1 MEENYMSIANSVPM
15 WIAASLAVG
24 LALFQGV
31 LFAMRSY
38 KQGTAEG
45 LTKGQMNSAMKSSLI
60 TSIGP
65 SFVILSGLLSLLVT
79 IGGPMAWMRLSFI
92 GSVMFE
98 MMAVGFATEAVG
110 VTIGVDPMTQVA
122 LANAVWV
129 MALGSIGWIIVATLS
144 ANSMGKLQ
152 NKISKGDP
160 TTMKVI
166 STAALLGSFGS
177 LVVPHLMKLN
187 KNTIA
192 AVAGAL
198 IMLIL
203 SPMADKKN
211 IKWLKE
217 WALFFSLFGG
227 MLVAAVIPFGA

>member
-15 WIAASLAVG
+15 WLAAGLAVG
-24 LALFQGV
+24 LALFQSI
-31 LFAMRSY
+31 LFAVKSY
-38 KQGTAEG
+38 SQGKEEG
-45 LTKGQMNSAMKSSLI
+45 LTQIQMKSAMKSSLI

-79 IGGPMAWMRLSFI
+79 LGGPMAWMRLSFI

-98 MMAVGFATEAVG
+98 MMAVGFGAEAVG
-110 VTIGVDPMTQVA
+110 VTIGVDPMTKVA
-122 LANAVWV
+122 FANAVWV

-144 ANSMGKLQ
+144 ANSMGKFQ

-160 TTMKVI
+160 GLMKVI

-177 LVVPHLMKLN
+177 LVVPHLMRLN
-187 KNTIA
+187 KNTVA

-198 IMLIL
+198 IMLVL

-227 MLVAAVIPFGA
+227 MIIAAVIPIGA